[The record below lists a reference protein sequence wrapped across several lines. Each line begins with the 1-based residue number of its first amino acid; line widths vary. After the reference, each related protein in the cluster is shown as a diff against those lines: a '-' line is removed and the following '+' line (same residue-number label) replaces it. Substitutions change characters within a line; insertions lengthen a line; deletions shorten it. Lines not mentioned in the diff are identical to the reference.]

1 MKNTVKILIL
11 AISFAGVS
19 TLILIFL
26 NTILKP
32 PTKVKYTNQ
41 FLPQIESL
49 TQGLD
54 GKSETTLNK
63 LNDKYFTFAELIKM
77 YEENSLLDGS
87 EMSLVT
93 TEFVSAYDPV
103 YAGEC
108 LAYFSHMRWDE
119 GILDDMT
126 ARLEQLKELS
136 PDVYNN
142 NQKLNTVSQV
152 LKDYRDAMKLTTKK
166 WKNLEESTENRALT
180 KKYETEP
187 YLHNN
192 KYLCNLMEEALQR
205 QGEQHYKHLKS
216 LVRTLDCYMDDGTNI
231 TEYNHI
237 SSEVRKELDEY
248 EENANKVYGEIED
261 VAPLRKDVSDYKQM
275 AIIWF
280 NRDERQDID
289 Y

>member
-1 MKNTVKILIL
+1 MKNTIKILIL

-19 TLILIFL
+19 ALILIFL

-41 FLPQIESL
+41 FITQIESL
-49 TQGLD
+49 IQDLD

-63 LNDKYFTFAELIKM
+63 LNDKYYTFAELKKL
-77 YEENSLLDGS
+77 YEENSLLVGS

-93 TEFVSAYDPV
+93 KEFVSAYNPV

-108 LAYFSHMRWDE
+108 LAYFSHLRWDD

-126 ARLEQLKELS
+126 IRLEQLKELS
-136 PDVYNN
+136 PDVYSN
-142 NQKLNTVSQV
+142 NQNLNTVSRV

-166 WKNLEESTENRALT
+166 WKNLKESSENRALT
-180 KKYETEP
+180 NKYESAP

-205 QGEQHYKHLKS
+205 QGEQHYKYLDKRVS
-216 LVRTLDCYMDDGTNI
+216 TLVCYLDNGMTKERYDNLSSAVLAELS
-231 TEYNHI
+231 EYKEKA
-237 SSEVRKELDEY
+237 SE
-248 EENANKVYGEIED
+248 VYGEKLDISSLMNN
-261 VAPLRKDVSDYKQM
+261 AAGYYQM
-275 AIIWF
+275 AIDFFSI
-280 NRDERQDID
+280 N
-289 Y
+289 

>member
-1 MKNTVKILIL
+1 MKNTIKIIIL

-19 TLILIFL
+19 ALILIFL

-41 FLPQIESL
+41 FIPQIESL
-49 TQGLD
+49 TQDLD
-54 GKSETTLNK
+54 GKTETTLNK
-63 LNDKYFTFAELIKM
+63 LNDKYYTFAELKKL
-77 YEENSLLDGS
+77 YEENSLLVGS

-93 TEFVSAYDPV
+93 KEFVSAYDPV

-108 LAYFSHMRWDE
+108 LAYFSHLRWDE

-152 LKDYRDAMKLTTKK
+152 LKDYREAKKLTTKK
-166 WKNLEESTENRALT
+166 WKNLKESTENRALT
-180 KKYETEP
+180 NKYETEP

-192 KYLCNLMEEALQR
+192 KYLCNLMEEALHK
-205 QGEQHYKHLKS
+205 QGKQHYYYLAKRVS
-216 LVRTLDCYMDDGTNI
+216 TLDCYLDDEMTKARYDI
-231 TEYNHI
+231 I
-237 SSEVRKELDEY
+237 SSAVLAELSEY
-248 EENANKVYGEIED
+248 KDNASKVYGEVLDISSLMNNAAD
-261 VAPLRKDVSDYKQM
+261 RYQI
-275 AIIWF
+275 AIDKYST
-280 NRDERQDID
+280 N
-289 Y
+289 

>member
-1 MKNTVKILIL
+1 MKNTIKILIL

-19 TLILIFL
+19 ALILIFL

-41 FLPQIESL
+41 FIPQIESL
-49 TQGLD
+49 IQDLD

-63 LNDKYFTFAELIKM
+63 LNDKYYTFAELKKL
-77 YEENSLLDGS
+77 YEENSLLVGS

-93 TEFVSAYDPV
+93 KEFVSAYNPV

-108 LAYFSHMRWDE
+108 LAYFSHLRWDD

-126 ARLEQLKELS
+126 IRLEQLKELS
-136 PDVYNN
+136 PDVYSN
-142 NQKLNTVSQV
+142 NQNLNTVSRV

-166 WKNLEESTENRALT
+166 WKNLKESSENRALT
-180 KKYETEP
+180 NKYESAP

-205 QGEQHYKHLKS
+205 QGEQHYKYLDKRVS
-216 LVRTLDCYMDDGTNI
+216 TLVCYLDNGMTKERYDNLSSAVLAELS
-231 TEYNHI
+231 EYKEKA
-237 SSEVRKELDEY
+237 SE
-248 EENANKVYGEIED
+248 VYGEKLDISSLMKN
-261 VAPLRKDVSDYKQM
+261 AAGYYQM
-275 AIIWF
+275 AIDFFSI
-280 NRDERQDID
+280 N
-289 Y
+289 

>member
-32 PTKVKYTNQ
+32 PTKVDYTNQ
-41 FLPQIESL
+41 FIPQIESL

-54 GKSETTLNK
+54 GKSEMTLNK
-63 LNDKYFTFAELIKM
+63 LNNKYFTFSELKKL
-77 YEENSLLDGS
+77 YEENGLLDGS

-93 TEFVSAYDPV
+93 KEFVSAYDPV

-108 LAYFSHMRWDE
+108 LAYFSHLRWDE

-126 ARLEQLKELS
+126 SRLEQLKELS

-152 LKDYRDAMKLTTKK
+152 LKDYREAKKLTTKK
-166 WKNLEESTENRALT
+166 WKNLKESTENRALT
-180 KKYETEP
+180 NKYESAP

-205 QGEQHYKHLKS
+205 QGEQHYKYLDKRVS
-216 LVRTLDCYMDDGTNI
+216 TLECYLDIGMTKARYDI
-231 TEYNHI
+231 I
-237 SSEVRKELDEY
+237 SSAVLAELSEY
-248 EENANKVYGEIED
+248 KENASKVYGEVLDISSLMNNAAD
-261 VAPLRKDVSDYKQM
+261 RYQIA
-275 AIIWF
+275 
-280 NRDERQDID
+280 ID
-289 Y
+289 YYSTI